1 MEKVKYSN
9 FGWLPAK
16 EMKPYNN
23 HTVVMMVEQNGDLT
37 LIEKIGYYENGE
49 WVIYDVDNDYEN
61 IVHYW
66 YPIPSLD

>member
-23 HTVVMMVEQNGDLT
+23 HTVVMMVEQNGDIPLVER
-37 LIEKIGYYENGE
+37 LGYYENGE
-49 WVIYDVDNDYEN
+49 WVTLSEK
-61 IVHYW
+61 IVEMKCW
-66 YPIPSLD
+66 KKLE